1 MTAASAG
8 PYGKRS
14 SDQRVAFRRSVYD
27 HVRKGS
33 GCCLINCNCDFAAAG
48 EVVTRAGR
56 TSNQKLYLKFGEVML
71 IVCEYQRL
79 VRLDFD

>member
-1 MTAASAG
+1 MTAAGAR

-14 SDQRVAFRRSVYD
+14 SDQSVAFCRSVYD

-33 GCCLINCNCDFAAAG
+33 DCFDMNCYFVAAG
-48 EVVTRAGR
+48 EIVIRAGR
-56 TSNQKLYLKFGEVML
+56 TSNQKLYLKCGELIL
-71 IVCEYQRL
+71 IVCEYQLL

>member
-1 MTAASAG
+1 MTAASAR

-14 SDQRVAFRRSVYD
+14 SDQSVAFRRSVYD

-33 GCCLINCNCDFAAAG
+33 GCCRVHCDCYFVAAG
-48 EVVTRAGR
+48 QIVTRAGR
-56 TSNQKLYLKFGEVML
+56 TNNDKLYLEFGELMFV
-71 IVCEYQRL
+71 VCEYQSL